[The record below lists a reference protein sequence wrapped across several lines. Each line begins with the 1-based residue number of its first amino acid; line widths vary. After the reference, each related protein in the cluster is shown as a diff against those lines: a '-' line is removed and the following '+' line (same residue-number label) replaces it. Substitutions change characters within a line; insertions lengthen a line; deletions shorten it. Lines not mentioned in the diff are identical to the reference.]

1 MAIYYVGMYVK
12 TEGMRMDS
20 VYISGRGIVS
30 PLGLNLAENE
40 AGLRSG
46 KSGIVRVPEF
56 ISNHL
61 DSEVGGMVGEVS
73 AGDLIDRKKLRFC
86 PPTSVMSVIAVAEA
100 LTEAGIPPETAKD
113 HRIAVIGGTA
123 STYAYELYEVT
134 RTYVGS
140 NYRLRNVSPFAV
152 PRAMPSSVVSN
163 LSLIF
168 GLRGESYGIS
178 AACATSALAVTVGA
192 RLVQSGVYDI
202 VIAGGAECLDWVQ
215 ALGFCACRALSHK
228 YNNEPSRASRP
239 FDRDRDGFVLAEGA
253 AYVVLESEKSI
264 KARNARPITRISG
277 CAANS
282 NAVDMVV
289 PDSAAICD
297 VMTMAIRDA
306 GLMPEE
312 IGYVNTH
319 GTSTPVGDPLELNA
333 IRQVLGSNAA
343 VNSTKSQTGHMV
355 SATGAAEI
363 IFTSLMLEKNF
374 LSANINLENPDDDF
388 GWADLIREVR
398 TGTNIRHAISNSF
411 AFGGSNASI
420 VLSKVD

>member
-1 MAIYYVGMYVK
+1 M
-12 TEGMRMDS
+12 ES

-30 PLGLNLAENE
+30 PLGRGLAENE

-46 KSGIVRVPEF
+46 KSGLVRVPEF

-61 DSEVGGMVGEVS
+61 DSEVGGMVGDIS

-86 PPTSVMSVIAVAEA
+86 PPTSVMSAIAVAEA
-100 LTEAGIPPETAKD
+100 LEEAGIPLEEAKNY
-113 HRIAVIGGTA
+113 RIAVIGGTA
-123 STYAYELYEVT
+123 STYATELYDIT
-134 RTYVGS
+134 RTFVDS
-140 NYRLRNVSPFAV
+140 NYRLRNVSPFSV

-168 GLRGESYGIS
+168 GLRGESFGIS
-178 AACATSALAVTVGA
+178 AACATSALAVTTGA
-192 RLVQSGVYDI
+192 RLVEAGIYDM
-202 VIAGGAECLDWVQ
+202 VLAGGAECLDWVL

-228 YNNEPSRASRP
+228 YNTEPEKASRP

-253 AYVVLESEKSI
+253 AWVLLESEKSL
-264 KARNARPITRISG
+264 KARNAKPITKVSG
-277 CAANS
+277 VGANS

-297 VMTMAIRDA
+297 VMSLAIQDA
-306 GLMPEE
+306 GLSPHE

-333 IRQVLGSNAA
+333 IRQLMGENVAI
-343 VNSTKSQTGHMV
+343 NSTKSQTGHMV

-363 IFTSLMLEKNF
+363 VFTSLMLEKDF
-374 LSANINLENPDDDF
+374 ISPTINLENPDE
-388 GWADLIREVR
+388 GMEWADLVREVR
-398 TGTNIRHAISNSF
+398 TGTKVKHALSNSF
-411 AFGGSNASI
+411 AFGGSNASV
-420 VLSKVD
+420 VLSKID